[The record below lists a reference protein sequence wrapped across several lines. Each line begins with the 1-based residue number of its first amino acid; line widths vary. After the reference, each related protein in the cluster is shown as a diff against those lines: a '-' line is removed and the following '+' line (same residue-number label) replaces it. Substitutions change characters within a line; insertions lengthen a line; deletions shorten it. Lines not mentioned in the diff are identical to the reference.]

1 VADIEGRDLDT
12 VPASD
17 TGQNRDDDD
26 EGGQGA
32 ETLSPREIRFADEL
46 AAGRSLADAANAVGI
61 SPRSARRWRKKPEI
75 AEAVR
80 ARLAESISMARAILS
95 AGASKAALG
104 LVDMSSGDAEP
115 NSARVSAARGV
126 LESAMRFAELEDVA
140 ERLTK
145 LEAQLN
151 QASEPGFNKGRV

>member
-1 VADIEGRDLDT
+1 MTDPHPVAAD
-12 VPASD
+12 
-17 TGQNRDDDD
+17 GQIQDDDD
-26 EGGQGA
+26 EGGHGGEA
-32 ETLSPREIRFADEL
+32 LSPREIRFADEL
-46 AAGRSLADAANAVGI
+46 AAGRSLADAASSVGI

-126 LESAMRFAELEDVA
+126 LESAMKFAELEDVV